1 MNPKNVKPILQRREG
16 KLKRMIDARPV
27 SGLGKAVRRAPTD
40 HMQDRVAA
48 LDAKVF
54 QGIARGRE
62 ANIEVGRALNE
73 LKRILG
79 HGKWQRHFSET
90 FASNGLTMR
99 TAQRY
104 MQLAEDESD
113 PKIAKMAVFKRAKD
127 REAVKVRNATE
138 KAKAEADGAVRPLP
152 ESKQIYKLAL
162 HLTVD
167 ECNAADKLWA
177 SSHRRH
183 AEKKI
188 RDLLRQLFIKF
199 HFVIDEAIVNENS
212 RS

>member
-1 MNPKNVKPILQRREG
+1 MNPKNMKSILQRSEKR
-16 KLKRMIDARPV
+16 LKRMIDTAPL
-27 SGLGKAVRRAPTD
+27 SGLGKGVRRAATD

-73 LKRILG
+73 LKKILG
-79 HGKWQRHFSET
+79 HGKWQRHFAET

-113 PKIAKMAVFKRAKD
+113 PKIAKMAVFRPAKD
-127 REAVKVRNATE
+127 PEAVKVRNATE

-152 ESKQIYKLAL
+152 RPKQIYQLAL
-162 HLTVD
+162 HLSMD
-167 ECNAADKLWA
+167 ERNAADKLWI
-177 SSHRRH
+177 SSYRHH
-183 AEKKI
+183 AEKRI
-188 RDLLRQLFIKF
+188 IDLLRQLFIEF
-199 HFVIDEAIVNENS
+199 RICTR
-212 RS
+212 RSAE